1 MTSIYEIGTQE
12 EEFSSWYDLVKSME
26 RRLDKDIDNLTN
38 LVITGQVDSYEG
50 YKQKI
55 GIIQGL
61 SLAKKHI
68 KELKSK

>member
-1 MTSIYEIGTQE
+1 MTAIYEVGTTE
-12 EEFSSWYDLVKSME
+12 EEISSWYDLVKSLE
-26 RRLDKDIDNLTN
+26 RRLEKDIDVHTN

-61 SLAKKHI
+61 SLAKKHL

>member
-1 MTSIYEIGTQE
+1 MTRIYQVGTME
-12 EEFSSWYDLVKSME
+12 EEVSSWYDLVKSLE
-26 RRLDKDIDNLTN
+26 RKLDGEIDTLSNQ
-38 LVITGQVDSYEG
+38 VITGRVDSYEG